1 MNQVASAVKNNLD
14 WRPQE
19 VFQDFFYTDPLEIL
33 ARRTVFQENKEYFT
47 AYGGRASAKTWTVF
61 DAVVVEASLRPVR
74 VLCAREYQVSIDESI
89 KEEIESAITNRGLDH
104 FFTITKKE
112 IVGLN
117 GSKFIFKGI
126 KNNIKNLKS
135 ICDVDILICEEADGI
150 SKNSWEKLLPSI
162 RPRKA
167 FGNRGLSPIIIIIFN
182 PEDELDDTYQ
192 RFVVNPPP
200 LSVVILAN
208 WRDNKYFPPHLERQ
222 RQHSLKTRPLKDH
235 EHDWEGKPKS
245 ASDDVIIDREW
256 VRAARFASK
265 REEFT
270 HTGDKVVAY
279 DPSGQGKDNNAVVFA
294 DGNIVKMIDE
304 WLKSDDLRKASYR
317 AYDHSIE
324 NHAVKFVY
332 DTCGGLGDGVSV
344 FIDDKKDL
352 AIDELNETINNKE
365 STKQE
370 KRNAVIAKDIEENK
384 VIFPFDAGG
393 SVVWSGDDIPGVGK
407 TWGEQYSNPKAQAH
421 GIVAQKLYNT
431 YRFVKLGETDIDP
444 DDMISIDIED
454 DFLFNKLVK
463 ELSCALWVKSG
474 VNSKKKVEDKK
485 AMEKRTGQK
494 SPNISDGFI
503 MCYAP
508 QELQATAGTFDW

>member
-1 MNQVASAVKNNLD
+1 MSKTLNWK
-14 WRPQE
+14 PQE
-19 VFQDFFYTDPLEIL
+19 AYAEYFYTDSKEIIN
-33 ARRTVFQENKEYFT
+33 RRTVFREDITYFI
-47 AYGGRASAKTWTVF
+47 ARGGRGSAKTFSFV
-61 DAVVVEASLRPVR
+61 DAVVVEASIRQIR
-74 VLCAREYQVSIDESI
+74 ILCTREIQDSIEESI
-89 KEEIESAITNRGLDH
+89 KAEIEAAIVERGLEH
-104 FFTITKKE
+104 FFRITKKD
-112 IVGLN
+112 ITGLN
-117 GSKFIFKGI
+117 GSKFLFKGL

-135 ICDVDILICEEADGI
+135 ISDVDIVLCEESENI
-150 SKNSWEKLLPSI
+150 TKNSWEKFLPSI
-162 RPRKA
+162 RPRKS
-167 FGNRGLSPIIIIIFN
+167 FGDRGKRPINIIIFN
-182 PEDELDDTYQ
+182 PDDELDDTYQ
-192 RFVVNPPP
+192 RFVIDPPP
-200 LSVVILAN
+200 RTITKLIN
-208 WRDNKYFPPHLERQ
+208 WRDNKYFPENLEEQ
-222 RQHSLKTRPLKDH
+222 RLHSLKTRPLKDH

-256 VRAARFASK
+256 IRAARFASK
-265 REEFT
+265 CEGFV
-270 HTGDKVVAY
+270 HAGDKVVAY

-352 AIDELNETINNKE
+352 AIDELNKIIGEG
-365 STKQE
+365 SVQE
-370 KRNAVIAKDIEENK
+370 KRSATIAKDIEKNK
-384 VIFPFDAGG
+384 TIFPFDAGSG
-393 SVVWSGDDIPGVGK
+393 VVWSGEEIPGTAK
-407 TWGEQYSNPKAQAH
+407 TWDEQYSNAKAQAH
-421 GIVAQKLYNT
+421 AVVAQKLYNT
-431 YRFVKLGETDIDP
+431 YRFVKLGESDIDP
-444 DDMISIDIED
+444 SDMISIDIED
-454 DFLFNKLVK
+454 DSLFNKLVK

-485 AMEKRTGQK
+485 AMYKRTGQK